1 MRVEASAGR
10 LLRTRQVWQ
19 NDENLQPPQRDDVLL
34 ENFRPQP
41 MDRPPTSGPGSRS
54 AFPDPAE
61 SLPDALI

>member
-19 NDENLQPPQRDDVLL
+19 NDENLQPPQRDDGCLKTFARNQWTVL
-34 ENFRPQP
+34 RH
-41 MDRPPTSGPGSRS
+41 RGPGSRS